1 MKLKVY
7 QQGGGLIYTPF
18 IPGRTEST
26 ITGSSKDSNGD
37 DPKIDPL
44 DKEILA
50 LMKDKDLLPS
60 DIEAISSALIGFQKR
75 TQHIGN
81 PALGGSSDYRSVM
94 PGMLQIMQMVST
106 ARFNRQQWDNSV
118 AEMRKHDAGSE
129 VAMDSYGKIFVLGE
143 DGKLSKVSPNEY
155 DQTKHH
161 AISNSE
167 LLQYRE
173 RVAGMDGNLLN
184 AMDDLVGKQ
193 DVYKAINEIIKAY
206 GTQDKIA
213 FLTKNK
219 AAQAVILDLN
229 SPDGIYNIKK
239 THTAADL
246 QTAFKVLYDELPT
259 NMQHL
264 LKANA
269 ALAGEKS
276 PEIGAYKFINSIIS
290 NNISRNL
297 SASFDASA
305 TKASGLGGSGS
316 GEGKEQLMKDTYP
329 ERLTTGEDIVPY
341 WTNIMTNQ
349 SGHTIWAYTQDM
361 GPIMRSGNP
370 IGTVNFDRVLTEFD
384 AAGIIDWSHVTFGDQ
399 KLDTIDFPKV
409 VYDGGSTIKRVWMPV
424 KRDGTVDFKAQE
436 ELSKLQNW
444 INDNGVINDA
454 LIEERVQEIEGAEW
468 DKERKVVRF
477 KDAKPFLVVRGIV
490 SSDKVRFNTD
500 SPYVWKMEKTEG
512 DPRKDWLTMYNNAI
526 ATGTSTEG
534 KKRYDY
540 GTAAGRHLYE
550 GNIFLPINSP
560 TIGALV
566 YNDQQVPKSRYMDI
580 RQTAEQNQKAQG
592 FIGNYGE

>member
-18 IPGRTEST
+18 IPGRT
-26 ITGSSKDSNGD
+26 ISSISGDDSGNSSSGGD

-44 DKEILA
+44 NKEILA
-50 LMKDKDLLPS
+50 LMKDQNLLPS
-60 DIEAISSALIGFQKR
+60 DIQAISNAVIAFQRR
-75 TQHIGN
+75 TQHLSG
-81 PALGGSSDYRSVM
+81 LGTDGYRSAM
-94 PGMLQIMQMVST
+94 PGMLQIMSMVST
-106 ARFNRQQWDNSV
+106 AKHNREYWDGKV
-118 AEMRKHDAGSE
+118 TEMRQHDAGSD
-129 VAMDSYGKIFVLGE
+129 VALDSYGRMWVQDK
-143 DGKLSKVSPNEY
+143 DGKLTRINPNDFDKEKY
-155 DQTKHH
+155 NPV
-161 AISNSE
+161 SNSQ
-167 LLQYRE
+167 LMYLRQRDF
-173 RVAGMDGNLLN
+173 GFG
-184 AMDDLVGKQ
+184 DDLIDDTGMSLVGLK
-193 DVYKAINEIIKAY
+193 DVQKELDDMINNLGSIKSSSPRI
-206 GTQDKIA
+206 QKLSDIA
-213 FLTKNK
+213 
-219 AAQAVILDLN
+219 
-229 SPDGIYNIKK
+229 S
-239 THTAADL
+239 DL
-246 QTAFKVLYDELPT
+246 QGLGVFQTTQKYDKGDLTDFSQLLYERLSKEGKNLVD
-259 NMQHL
+259 
-264 LKANA
+264 ANA
-269 ALAGEKS
+269 A
-276 PEIGAYKFINSIIS
+276 IGGYDKFNYILNIIRS
-290 NNISRNL
+290 ETDREESTT
-297 SASFDASA
+297 FDPSL
-305 TKASGLGGSGS
+305 TKAVELGGSGS

-361 GPIMRSGNP
+361 GPIMKNGNP

-424 KRDGTVDFKAQE
+424 KKDGTVDFKAQE

-468 DKERKVVRF
+468 DKEHKVVRF